1 MKYRVTYT
9 AGAKKDLK
17 NIFRYISERLLAP
30 QNAAGQTERIMA
42 AIQAWILCQNEIGF
56 MKKNRGTA
64 EDFDFSRSIIIWC
77 FIRWMKKLK
86 WYM

>member
-1 MKYRVTYT
+1 MKYRVTY
-9 AGAKKDLK
+9 
-17 NIFRYISERLLAP
+17 
-30 QNAAGQTERIMA
+30 
-42 AIQAWILCQNEIGF
+42 
-56 MKKNRGTA
+56 TA